1 MRRRTA
7 LRLSPLV
14 GLAALALA
22 AAGCGAED
30 HPNTPRPPKPIE
42 VSANVDNRQ
51 VTVSPDRF
59 GAGLV
64 VFTIANQ
71 SDSEATFTLEGP
83 VEETSAPI
91 LPGNV
96 SGAVKVGMETGDYVV
111 SAGSQSTAAP
121 AALRVGPERASSQD
135 ELDLP

>member
-1 MRRRTA
+1 MPVA
-7 LRLSPLV
+7 LT
-14 GLAALALA
+14 ALALA
-22 AAGCGAED
+22 GAGCGAED

-42 VSANVDNRQ
+42 VSANVDNRH

-59 GAGLV
+59 GAGTV

-71 SDSEATFTLEGP
+71 GDSEATLTIDGP
-83 VEETSAPI
+83 VEETSGAI
-91 LPGNV
+91 LPGTTN
-96 SGAVKVGMETGDYVV
+96 GALKVAMEAGDYVV

-121 AALRVGPERASSQD
+121 AELRVGPERPSSQD